1 MKVRYIGNGN
11 FVIGLPAR
19 DLNADEVRKFGIERL
34 LKSGLYEEVKRKPKA
49 ELEKP
54 VQNNNIEEQ

>member
-19 DLNADEVRKFGIERL
+19 DLNADEVRKFGLSKL
-34 LKSGLYEEVKRKPKA
+34 LKSGLYEEIKRKSKA

-54 VQNNNIEEQ
+54 VQTNFTEE

>member
-19 DLNADEVRKFGIERL
+19 DLNADEVRKFGLSKL
-34 LKSGLYEEVKRKPKA
+34 LKSGLYEEIKRKSKA

-54 VQNNNIEEQ
+54 VTTITEE